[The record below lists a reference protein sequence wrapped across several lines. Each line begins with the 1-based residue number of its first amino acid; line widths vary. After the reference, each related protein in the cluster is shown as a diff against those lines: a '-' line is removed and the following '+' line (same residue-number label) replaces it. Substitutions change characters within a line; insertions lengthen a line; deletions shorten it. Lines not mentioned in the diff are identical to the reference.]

1 MNRPREA
8 DSRIEGRSFP
18 RLPPP
23 PLPRPPAAP
32 GFRRA
37 LGVLEAGG
45 LVAFPTET
53 VYGLGA
59 DGLAASAVG
68 RIYAAKGRPSTNP
81 LILHVSGLAMAR
93 AVVRRFPPEALALAE
108 AFWPGPLTLVL
119 PKHARVPD
127 AVTAGGDTVALR
139 MPAHPVALAL
149 IRSFGRPLAAPS
161 ANRSEHVSPTT
172 AAHVAD
178 DLGDAVDLIL
188 DGGPCERGLESTV
201 LDLNGAE
208 PRVLRPG
215 PLPPGVLA
223 RVLGRAPLVGTSSR
237 QGVASSPGLS
247 PRHYAPGV
255 PVVLTSEPEA
265 ELARESGPQGWL
277 RLGDLPAA
285 PPAGVVCRALSGHP
299 DLAARGLYAALRELE
314 ALPLVRIVADL
325 PPDSGP
331 WLALRD
337 RLTRAAAPAA
347 VPIAEECL

>member
-1 MNRPREA
+1 M
-8 DSRIEGRSFP
+8 EGPLFP

-23 PLPRPPAAP
+23 SVPRAPGGP

-37 LGVLEAGG
+37 LEILEAGG

-59 DGLAASAVG
+59 DGLCTAAVA

-93 AVVRRFPPEALALAE
+93 AVVRRFPAQALALAE

-119 PKHARVPD
+119 PKGACVPD

-139 MPAHPVALAL
+139 IPAHPAALAL
-149 IRSFGRPLAAPS
+149 IRTFGRPLAAPS

-172 AAHVAD
+172 AAHVAE
-178 DLGDAVDLIL
+178 DLGEAVDLIL

-201 LDLNGAE
+201 LDLSGTE

-215 PLPPGVLA
+215 PLPPALLA
-223 RVLGRAPLVGTSSR
+223 RVLGRTPRLGADAHH
-237 QGVASSPGLS
+237 GVAPSPGLS
-247 PRHYAPGV
+247 PRHYAPRL
-255 PVVLTSEPEA
+255 PVVLTAEPEA
-265 ELARESGPQGWL
+265 ELARATGPQGWL
-277 RLGDLPAA
+277 RLGDPPAA
-285 PPAGVVCRALSGHP
+285 LPDSVVCRALSGHP

-325 PPDSGP
+325 PPDTGP

-337 RLTRAAAPAA
+337 RLTRAAAHAA
-347 VPIAEECL
+347 VPFAEECL

>member
-1 MNRPREA
+1 MERLREA
-8 DSRIEGRSFP
+8 DRRTEGRPFP
-18 RLPPP
+18 RLPSPAVP
-23 PLPRPPAAP
+23 RLPEGP
-32 GFRRA
+32 GLRRA
-37 LGVLEAGG
+37 LEVLAAGG

-59 DGLAASAVG
+59 DGLDAAAVA

-119 PKHARVPD
+119 PKDACVPD

-149 IRSFGRPLAAPS
+149 IRAFGRPLAAPS

-172 AAHVAD
+172 AAHVAH
-178 DLGDAVDLIL
+178 DLAGAVDLIL

-201 LDLNGAE
+201 LDLSGAE

-215 PLPPGVLA
+215 PLPPGLLA
-223 RVLGRAPLVGTSSR
+223 RVLGRAPLMGAEPGHR
-237 QGVASSPGLS
+237 VAPSPGLS
-247 PRHYAPGV
+247 PRHYAPRI
-255 PVVLTSEPEA
+255 PVVLTADPEA
-265 ELARESGPQGWL
+265 ELTRAPGPQGWL
-277 RLGDLPAA
+277 RLGEPPENLPE
-285 PPAGVVCRALSGHP
+285 GVVCQALSGHP
-299 DLAARGLYAALRELE
+299 ELAARGLYAALRELE

-347 VPIAEECL
+347 VPFAEECL